1 MLKRVLGSLLCVL
14 SFAVFGNASCPPISC
29 DCASIPNQVWRSD
42 CLKKEQQLNQSCA
55 ETQQAGA
62 CRMTGVGVQSPDLWV
77 GKLDSNPVV
86 DAQATIEQGQLLSW
100 AVREANTQ
108 AMLLQ
113 DQGDWRGALA
123 QRRRENSG
131 QLQIYQLAVNL
142 GDFYESQGKVENRE
156 FLYSDLIKRNSQ
168 EAERVGE
175 AAVALWAARAEGA
188 PEQHAVKLAL
198 AERMMRSAGDWM
210 ALAADAAR
218 RNGDPKQSAVYWQR
232 TAELSVQLLRW
243 KESIGSSAKEQN
255 FYRQRAAARW
265 YQAGLMAL
273 VAGDGEMAM
282 AAKQRSE
289 TLWAAGT

>member
-1 MLKRVLGSLLCVL
+1 
-14 SFAVFGNASCPPISC
+14 
-29 DCASIPNQVWRSD
+29 
-42 CLKKEQQLNQSCA
+42 
-55 ETQQAGA
+55 
-62 CRMTGVGVQSPDLWV
+62 
-77 GKLDSNPVV
+77 
-86 DAQATIEQGQLLSW
+86 
-100 AVREANTQ
+100 
-108 AMLLQ
+108 
-113 DQGDWRGALA
+113 
-123 QRRRENSG
+123 
-131 QLQIYQLAVNL
+131 
-142 GDFYESQGKVENRE
+142 
-156 FLYSDLIKRNSQ
+156 
-168 EAERVGE
+168 
-175 AAVALWAARAEGA
+175 
-188 PEQHAVKLAL
+188 
-198 AERMMRSAGDWM
+198 MMRSAGDWM